1 MIIYIFLFILTLA
14 LAFLFDISKE
24 KVSSVIFVSFC
35 LLIGAFVGLGD
46 MLGGY
51 DRYIY
56 CEVFDSY
63 SDQVQSGNGMF
74 NNNWYDF
81 FTLEPGYGLI
91 NFFIA
96 KLTLNRYVFILIFT
110 ICVYLLFGISIY
122 RFSDKPFFALVIFL
136 GMCFFFSFT
145 YIRQIMAMA
154 ILWNSIQFIEKRQA
168 LPFFVLVLF
177 AASIHNAAI
186 YFALIYFIPIRNYSK
201 TFIVISMFIL
211 LIIGIISPFN
221 MLFEAYGDLTSASR
235 KAEMYK
241 QTSEYGFRIEYLF
254 ESLLFIIILLINYDK
269 IKFTRRNAIQVNM
282 YLMFCGT
289 LLLFIKSSDGGRMSW
304 LFAVGIILVLTELA
318 KNDNGVG
325 VKLTSL
331 GISFALYLRVLILW
345 GILIYP
351 YKSFLT
357 DGYRE
362 GDYIHTIYEYD
373 SNYDIDKF
381 YR

>member
-1 MIIYIFLFILTLA
+1 MIIYILLFFITLA
-14 LAFLFDISKE
+14 LAFLFDNSKE
-24 KVSSVIFVSFC
+24 KVPSVIFVSFC

-56 CEVFDSY
+56 CEVFDTY
-63 SDQVQSGNGMF
+63 SNQVQAGNGML
-74 NNNWYDF
+74 NNSWNDY

-91 NFFIA
+91 NFLIA
-96 KLTLNRYVFILIFT
+96 KLTLNRYIFILIFT
-110 ICVYLLFGISIY
+110 ICAYLLFGISIY
-122 RFSDKPFFALVIFL
+122 RISDKPFFALVIFL

-154 ILWNSIQFIEKRQA
+154 ILWNSIQYIEERKA

-177 AASIHNAAI
+177 AASIHNASI
-186 YFALIYFIPIRNYSK
+186 YFSLIYFIPIRNYSK
-201 TFIVISMFIL
+201 TFIAISMLIL
-211 LIIGIISPFN
+211 LIVGIIGPFN
-221 MLFEAYGDLTSASR
+221 MLFDAYGELTSASR
-235 KAEMYK
+235 KAELYK
-241 QTSEYGFRIEYLF
+241 QTSEYGFRIEYLL

-304 LFAVGIILVLTELA
+304 LFAIGVILILTELA
-318 KNDNGVG
+318 KSDNGVG
-325 VKLTSL
+325 VKLTSIGVSL
-331 GISFALYLRVLILW
+331 ALYLRVLILW
-345 GILIYP
+345 GILVCP
-351 YKSFLT
+351 YKTFLT
-357 DGYRE
+357 DGYRD
-362 GDYIHTIYEYD
+362 GDFIHAIYEYD
-373 SNYDIDKF
+373 STYDIDKF